1 MIALH
6 TRKQVLGQASVV
18 QIGVNH
24 DAAVSFAGKT
34 LEVLEIDFSG
44 AHSKDVDNSM
54 TSSEAF
60 SKLFVVRSR

>member
-6 TRKQVLGQASVV
+6 ARKQVLGQASVV

-34 LEVLEIDFSG
+34 LEVLEIDFRGSN
-44 AHSKDVDNSM
+44 SKNVDDCMS
-54 TSSEAF
+54 SSEAF
-60 SKLFVVRSR
+60 SKLFVIRSR